1 SVVIGNHKAI
11 GERANQQP
19 SSALIG
25 EGRAC
30 CSLDPACCRIA
41 HVPLR
46 LTAGRINHRRQ
57 ELAGKMP
64 ATASRMLALP
74 IAYGDYSV
82 TLLSRVNEEKQTTD
96 RYTLADLERWSE
108 ITREIDP
115 PIRLGV
121 FGDPVA
127 HSLSPQMQNAALRA
141 FEINMQYARFHI
153 RANELRSALRF
164 IHELDFVGINLTVPH
179 KVVGLAQ
186 IDVADESASR
196 CGAVNTLR
204 LHGEKLI
211 GANTDAEGF
220 SRAVRS
226 EFSIDLRDLRVMI
239 LGAGGGTGH
248 AIAWQCALENCERLV
263 LVNRTSAKTSAIVD
277 RLRPFFAE
285 PRVLGP
291 VARLEAVGWD
301 ETAMRAQLADI
312 DLIVNT
318 TPLGINP
325 SDPAPIPARLLLPH
339 HIVFDCVYRPSKTA
353 LLRAADEAG
362 ARGANGLSML
372 LYQGALSFS

>member
-1 SVVIGNHKAI
+1 
-11 GERANQQP
+11 
-19 SSALIG
+19 
-25 EGRAC
+25 
-30 CSLDPACCRIA
+30 
-41 HVPLR
+41 
-46 LTAGRINHRRQ
+46 
-57 ELAGKMP
+57 M
-64 ATASRMLALP
+64 
-74 IAYGDYSV
+74 
-82 TLLSRVNEEKQTTD
+82 NEQSTTD

-108 ITREIDP
+108 ITRNVDP

-164 IHELDFVGINLTVPH
+164 LRELDFVGINLTVPH
-179 KVVGLAQ
+179 KIAGLTQ
-186 IDVADESASR
+186 IDVVDESVSR
-196 CGAVNTLR
+196 CGAVNTVS
-204 LHGEKLI
+204 LHDKKLV
-211 GANTDAEGF
+211 GSNTDAEGF

-263 LVNRTSAKTSAIVD
+263 LVNRTLAKTSAIVE
-277 RLRPFFAE
+277 RLRRFFAE

-291 VARLEAVGWD
+291 VARLEAVRWD
-301 ETAMRAQLADI
+301 ETAIRAQLADI
-312 DLIVNT
+312 DLIVN
-318 TPLGINP
+318 
-325 SDPAPIPARLLLPH
+325 DPAPIPARLLAPH

-372 LYQGALSFS
+372 LHQGALSFSVWFNREAPIEAMRSAIAL

>member
-1 SVVIGNHKAI
+1 MDDQSI
-11 GERANQQP
+11 
-19 SSALIG
+19 
-25 EGRAC
+25 
-30 CSLDPACCRIA
+30 
-41 HVPLR
+41 
-46 LTAGRINHRRQ
+46 
-57 ELAGKMP
+57 
-64 ATASRMLALP
+64 
-74 IAYGDYSV
+74 
-82 TLLSRVNEEKQTTD
+82 TD
-96 RYTLADLERWSE
+96 RYTLADLEKWSE
-108 ITREIDP
+108 VARDVDP

-121 FGDPVA
+121 LGDPVA

-164 IHELDFVGINLTVPH
+164 VRELDFVGINLTVPH
-179 KVVGLAQ
+179 KIAGLTQ

-204 LHGEKLI
+204 LHENKLI
-211 GANTDAEGF
+211 GSNTDAEGF

-263 LVNRTSAKTSAIVD
+263 LVNRSPAKTSALIN
-277 RLRPFFAE
+277 RLRSFFAE

-291 VARLEAVGWD
+291 VARLDAVRWD
-301 ETAMRAQLADI
+301 ETAVRAQLADI
-312 DLIVNT
+312 DLIVNA
-318 TPLGINP
+318 TPLGMNP
-325 SDPAPIPARLLLPH
+325 SDPAPIPARLLAPH

-362 ARGANGLSML
+362 ARGVNGLSML
-372 LYQGALSFS
+372 LHQGALSFSLWFNREAPLDAMRSALLF